1 MELDF
6 GPAEPPSQPPK
17 NLPPSEGNGNVP
29 TAEPPK
35 PSGPPPLYSAPSSA
49 DATAGKQG
57 KPLASSPSE
66 GAPIAQASAIP
77 VKPKGSGRKM
87 LLYLGVLIIVVGL
100 GYLAFTLFSQQ
111 GTPIPTDIPTLG
123 SETITPTTPLPDA
136 TTSTTTTT
144 TIPDTTSTPA
154 TTATE
159 TVQTR
164 DTIRKKDLATI
175 QTYLQSY
182 FNDKGLYPTSA
193 KIAKLND
200 STSSVTAALVPK
212 YTSALPRD
220 PKDPEFFYGYKSV
233 DGAAY
238 TLSAR
243 LENTADPEGKQ
254 EGTLYLYTVSK

>member
-17 NLPPSEGNGNVP
+17 NLPPSEGNVP
-29 TAEPPK
+29 AAEPPK
-35 PSGPPPLYSAPSSA
+35 PSMPPPPPPVTPSP
-49 DATAGKQG
+49 Q
-57 KPLASSPSE
+57 
-66 GAPIAQASAIP
+66 GAPIAPANSVP
-77 VKPKGSGRKM
+77 VKPKQSGRKM
-87 LLYLGVLIIVVGL
+87 LLPLGVLIIVVGL
-100 GYLAFTLFSQQ
+100 GYLAFTLLSQ
-111 GTPIPTDIPTLG
+111 GGSPAPTDIPTLG
-123 SETITPTTPLPDA
+123 SETITSTTPLPDA

-144 TIPDTTSTPA
+144 TIPDTASTPATLETSSPA

-175 QTYLQSY
+175 QTYLESH
-182 FNDKGLYPTSA
+182 FNNKGLYPIST

-200 STSSVTAALVPK
+200 STSPVVAALVPK

-220 PKDPEFFYGYKSV
+220 PKDPEYFYGYKSV
-233 DGAAY
+233 DGKTY

-243 LENTADPEGKQ
+243 LENTTDPEGKQ